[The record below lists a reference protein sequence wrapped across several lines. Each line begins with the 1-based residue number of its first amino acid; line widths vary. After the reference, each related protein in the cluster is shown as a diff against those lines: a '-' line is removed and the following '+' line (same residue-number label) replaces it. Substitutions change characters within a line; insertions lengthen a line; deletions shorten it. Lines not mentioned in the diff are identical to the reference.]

1 MNTASKLCDKLLNIF
16 TTQYDNLW
24 EYQKK
29 KINVLNR
36 PENVTLD
43 FVEDDLTPMPALSDE
58 VKLEPEESIAE
69 KVKLNPWNRK
79 KQEQDQK
86 SCLQTNC

>member
-1 MNTASKLCDKLLNIF
+1 
-16 TTQYDNLW
+16 
-24 EYQKK
+24 
-29 KINVLNR
+29 
-36 PENVTLD
+36 
-43 FVEDDLTPMPALSDE
+43 MPALSDE

-69 KVKLNPWNRK
+69 KVKLNPCNRK